1 MSTNFDAL
9 QFIEQQ
15 IKNRLILK
23 KFQIYINNLSK
34 DSIYHSS
41 FVISKIKLW
50 IQQLKNNTEFINDI
64 CLNYLSDNIFN
75 YNINQDDVFNSL
87 FEFNNN
93 YCKSLNLFTDFLQNI
108 MI

>member
-1 MSTNFDAL
+1 MSTNNEVL
-9 QFIEQQ
+9 NIIEQQ

-23 KFQIYINNLSK
+23 KFQIYINNLNK

-50 IQQLKNNTEFINDI
+50 IEQLRKNPEFINDI

-75 YNINQDDVFNSL
+75 YNINQNDVFNKL
-87 FEFNNN
+87 YEFNNES
-93 YCKSLNLFTDFLQNI
+93 YKSLNLFTDFLQNI